1 MTWRSSLPLQFNTS
15 VAAFVADDAAVTS
28 MLTWQVPS
36 PADAAKQLLE
46 HHQERMIVL
55 APEQQQ
61 RQDPMDLLQA
71 SPGCGGGG
79 GWNGLG

>member
-15 VAAFVADDAAVTS
+15 VAAFVADETAVTS

-36 PADAAKQLLE
+36 PGDAARQLLD

-55 APEQQQ
+55 APEQPPQQ
-61 RQDPMDLLQA
+61 AQVRQQSQVQQQPQQ
-71 SPGCGGGG
+71 
-79 GWNGLG
+79 